1 MTSQW
6 QPVALLRELWTKL
19 LAWPHLLK
27 VTAGVLLIIAVI
39 LALFDR
45 VAAGSLVAAL
55 FVVVALFEFLPQMES
70 FAAFGIK
77 AQWRKKLDEAEEI
90 LEKLKQSTKA
100 SAQLGYYLL
109 GWGSRMGGRTASKK
123 QDVADQ
129 IDKALTNLDV
139 DPDTL
144 ATFKRDYLFFA
155 RYDLFQTFSAI
166 ASLNIRENNIQEN
179 KLSPKPTGDLL
190 EQLQS
195 TDFRPLCHGRIPK
208 AELPPQ
214 DAEVLEKFAD
224 RVADIEEE
232 CRRTSRVTDEAIKLI
247 DAYRI
252 EDRRVLYR
260 QLFGREPT
268 S

>member
-6 QPVALLRELWTKL
+6 QPVGLLRELWTKL

-27 VTAGVLLIIAVI
+27 ITAGVLLIIAVI

-109 GWGSRMGGRTASKK
+109 GWGSRMGGQTTGMKR
-123 QDVADQ
+123 DVADQ
-129 IDKALTNLDV
+129 IDKALTNLGV

-144 ATFKRDYLFFA
+144 AIFKRDYLFFA
-155 RYDLFQTFSAI
+155 RYDLFQTFDAI
-166 ASLNIRENNIQEN
+166 ASLNIKEN
-179 KLSPKPTGDLL
+179 KQSPKPGIDLL
-190 EQLQS
+190 EQLQQS
-195 TDFRPLCHGRIPK
+195 VDFRSLCHGRIPK
-208 AELPPQ
+208 ADLPPQ

-224 RVADIEEE
+224 RVADIDEE
-232 CRRTSRVTDEAIKLI
+232 CRRTSRVTNEAIKLI
-247 DAYRI
+247 DAHRTQ
-252 EDRRVLYR
+252 DGLLVLYR
-260 QLFGREPT
+260 QFFGREPA

>member
-6 QPVALLRELWTKL
+6 QPVGLLRELWTKL

-27 VTAGVLLIIAVI
+27 TTAGVLLIIAVI

-109 GWGSRMGGRTASKK
+109 GWGSRMGGQTTGMKR
-123 QDVADQ
+123 DVAEQ
-129 IDKALTNLDV
+129 IDKALTNLGV

-144 ATFKRDYLFFA
+144 AIFKRDYLFFA
-155 RYDLFQTFSAI
+155 RFDLFQTFDAI
-166 ASLNIRENNIQEN
+166 ASWNIRANN
-179 KLSPKPTGDLL
+179 LSPKPPRINLL
-190 EQLQS
+190 EAEFEPGGIV
-195 TDFRPLCHGRIPK
+195 FRSFCHDRIPK
-208 AELPPQ
+208 ADLPPE
-214 DAEVLEKFAD
+214 DAAILGTFAD
-224 RVADIEEE
+224 QVADIDEE
-232 CRRTSRVTDEAIKLI
+232 CRRTGRVTDEAIKLI
-247 DAYRI
+247 DARRT
-252 EDRRVLYR
+252 EDRLMLYR
-260 QLFGREPT
+260 QLFGRDPP

>member
-6 QPVALLRELWTKL
+6 QPVDLLRELWTKL

-27 VTAGVLLIIAVI
+27 ITAGVLLIIAVI

-90 LEKLKQSTKA
+90 LEKLKQSTKT

-109 GWGSRMGGRTASKK
+109 GWGSRIGGRTASKK
-123 QDVADQ
+123 QHVADQ
-129 IDKALTNLDV
+129 IDKAFTNLGF

-144 ATFKRDYLFFA
+144 ATFKRDYLLFA
-155 RYDLFQTFSAI
+155 RYDLFQTFDAI
-166 ASLNIRENNIQEN
+166 ASLNIKEN
-179 KLSPKPTGDLL
+179 KQSPKPMIDLL
-190 EQLQS
+190 EQLS
-195 TDFRPLCHGRIPK
+195 CRSGSARHLI
-208 AELPPQ
+208 
-214 DAEVLEKFAD
+214 VAD
-224 RVADIEEE
+224 RPSGQNL
-232 CRRTSRVTDEAIKLI
+232 T
-247 DAYRI
+247 
-252 EDRRVLYR
+252 
-260 QLFGREPT
+260 GNG
-268 S
+268 

>member
-1 MTSQW
+1 VTSQW
-6 QPVALLRELWTKL
+6 QPVGLLRELWTKL

-27 VTAGVLLIIAVI
+27 TTAGVLLIITVI

-123 QDVADQ
+123 RDVADQ
-129 IDKALTNLDV
+129 IDKALTNLGV

-144 ATFKRDYLFFA
+144 ATFKRDYLFFVG
-155 RYDLFQTFSAI
+155 YDLFQAFDAI
-166 ASLNIRENNIQEN
+166 TSLNMREHNI
-179 KLSPKPTGDLL
+179 SPTPMDPVQ
-190 EQLQS
+190 QLQQGI
-195 TDFRPLCHGRIPK
+195 DFRPLCHGQIPK
-208 AELPPQ
+208 SGLPPQ
-214 DAEVLEKFAD
+214 DTEVLEKFAD

-232 CRRTSRVTDEAIKLI
+232 CRRTSRVTDEAIRLI

>member
-6 QPVALLRELWTKL
+6 QPVGLLRELWTKL

-27 VTAGVLLIIAVI
+27 TTAGVLLIIAVI

-109 GWGSRMGGRTASKK
+109 GWGSRMGGRTASME
-123 QDVADQ
+123 QEVADQ
-129 IDKALTNLDV
+129 IDKALTNLDLGR
-139 DPDTL
+139 DTL
-144 ATFKRDYLFFA
+144 ATLKRDYLSFA
-155 RYDLFQTFSAI
+155 RFDLFQTFDAI
-166 ASLNIRENNIQEN
+166 ASWNIRANN
-179 KLSPKPTGDLL
+179 LSPKPPRINLL
-190 EQLQS
+190 EAEFEPRGLI
-195 TDFRPLCHGRIPK
+195 FRSFCHDRIPK
-208 AELPPQ
+208 ADLPPE
-214 DAEVLEKFAD
+214 DAAILGKFAD
-224 RVADIEEE
+224 QVADIDEE
-232 CRRTSRVTDEAIKLI
+232 CRRTGRVTDEAIKLI
-247 DAYRI
+247 DAKRN
-252 EDRRVLYR
+252 EDRLMLYR
-260 QLFGREPT
+260 QLFGRDPP